1 MTVPF
6 APHRAPRV
14 VVLVGN
20 PKAGSRTRQLAEQT
34 ATAVV
39 PGAEPTTIDIATLAG
54 GLLVPWQLS
63 TEAGAAVDQVL
74 TADLVVLGT
83 PTYKA
88 SYPGVLK
95 LFLDAF
101 AAGALAATV
110 VLPVITVGGPVHR
123 HLVDIHL
130 RPVLTE
136 LGALTPVPSLSTTES
151 EIAAFPELLDA
162 HVRRHGPVLR
172 AVLEAVA
179 APAGTHTT
187 NTPAVEALR

>member
-1 MTVPF
+1 MTAIV
-6 APHRAPRV
+6 AVRDPRV

-20 PKAGSRTRQLAEQT
+20 PKAGSRTRQLAERT
-34 ATAVV
+34 ADAIV
-39 PGAEPTTIDIATLAG
+39 PGADATTVDIATLAG

-63 TEAGAAVDQVL
+63 AEAAAAVDAVL
-74 TADLVVLGT
+74 AADLVVLGT

-101 AAGALAATV
+101 AAGSLTRTIV
-110 VLPVITVGGPVHR
+110 QPVITAGGEVHR

-136 LGALTPVPSLSTTES
+136 LGALTPVPSLIITES
-151 EIAAFPELLDA
+151 EIGRFSELLDE
-162 HVRRHGPVLR
+162 HVLQHGPALR
-172 AVLEAVA
+172 AVLDAVA
-179 APAGTHTT
+179 GRPTT
-187 NTPAVEALR
+187 TPTAEALR